1 MLAFLSTDSSID
13 TDSVW
18 FRMSRKWVVVGL
30 SSAGERETNIR
41 IVSDA
46 VRRVLGRDLEVF
58 VPAVSKKARAES
70 HTLFY
75 MDGYVFIQYQEG
87 IPYMKLQDTSYFGQ
101 VLCTGNE
108 GNMSYSLIDDSI
120 LDPLRKGVKDLGTC
134 KFSIGDRVRVTK
146 GEFRNLR
153 GEVRSIYEGCEIV
166 QVDVS
171 QRSKP
176 MLIDFPTIYLQKC
189 NE

>member
-1 MLAFLSTDSSID
+1 MPDK
-13 TDSVW
+13 
-18 FRMSRKWVVVGL
+18 KWVVVGL
-30 SSAGERETNIR
+30 SSSGERETDIKTIAN
-41 IVSDA
+41 A
-46 VRRVLGRDLEVF
+46 VRRVLGRELEVF
-58 VPAVSKKARAES
+58 VPAISKKARDES

-75 MDGYVFIQYQEG
+75 MDGYVFIQYQDG

-101 VLCTGNE
+101 VLCAGNA
-108 GNMSYSLIDDSI
+108 GSMTYSLVDDFV
-120 LDPLRKGVKDLGTC
+120 LDPLRKGVKDLSKC
-134 KFSIGDRVRVTK
+134 KFSVGDRVRVIK

-153 GEVRSIYEGCEIV
+153 GEVRAIYESGEVV

-176 MLIDFPTIYLQKC
+176 MLIDFPTIYLQKVP

>member
-1 MLAFLSTDSSID
+1 MTSSRKSGAD
-13 TDSVW
+13 
-18 FRMSRKWVVVGL
+18 KWVVVGL
-30 SSAGERETNIR
+30 SPSGERETNIKV
-41 IVSDA
+41 ISDA
-46 VRRVLGRDLEVF
+46 VCRTLGVTLGVF
-58 VPAVSKKARAES
+58 VPAVSKKARDES

-101 VLCTGNE
+101 VLCVGRE
-108 GNMSYSLIDDSI
+108 GNMTYSLIDDSV
-120 LDPLRKGVKDLGTC
+120 LDPLRKGVKDLGVC
-134 KFSIGDRVRVTK
+134 KFAVDDSVRVTK

-153 GEVRSIYEGCEIV
+153 GVVRTIYDGGETV

-176 MLIDFPTIYLQKC
+176 MLIDFPVIYLQKAGR
-189 NE
+189 